1 MNKKIIE
8 IDFDDPSDLKRN
20 ITKLQKR
27 RKTVLRQLGYDQI
40 HFNGSKYNLD
50 TILPIMK
57 DIYSFKLPGEYDDTG
72 EYYIYFHC
80 NPLKPLFV
88 KNNLKHLFISLQFPG
103 IKYEPFY
110 VGKGKDNRAYNLA
123 RNDSHRKIRTNII
136 KYKKDI
142 EVFIAEKNLNESK
155 ALAKEAKLIDIL
167 GLQAISKYGLLC
179 NLDEGFEPSNRRSLY
194 ADNMKKLIKRNGF
207 TI

>member
-57 DIYSFKLPGEYDDTG
+57 DIYNFKLPGEYDDIG

-103 IKYEPFY
+103 INYEPFY